1 MDESAVSTVM
11 KTLEVQLFITLFQTL
26 YLLYYYKWKVHKI
39 LTTKLPAMCS

>member
-26 YLLYYYKWKVHKI
+26 YLLYFYKWKVLKI
-39 LTTKLPAMCS
+39 LTTKLQGMCS